1 MPKEKQLL
9 YLPTYNYSFYKYNK
23 NTNHRK
29 VKYLKKKK
37 KDLKRATLI
46 EACINGQCTVK
57 QVANALGL
65 SERRVKQIKK
75 EVKENGVKS
84 IQHGNRGRKPKNTIS
99 NETKKKILELRSSYQ
114 YELSNF
120 KHFQEILK
128 ERENIDISYSAL
140 YNILHNAGIKSP
152 KKHRKS
158 KLHHRRK
165 RKESEGMMLQAD
177 GTPFDWF
184 GNGEKYSL
192 HGFVDDATG
201 KITGLYMCKNEC
213 LLGYLEVL
221 RQTLENYGIP
231 ISLYPDKYSVF
242 FPPKKVDD
250 HVTIEEQ
257 LNGREKGITQFG
269 RIVEELG
276 ITMFPANS
284 PQAKGRIERLW
295 ETLQSRLVTE
305 FRINNITT
313 MEQANTFLSNYIDI
327 YNSKFAIEPLN
338 KNNVFLKLPKKYNLD
353 ELLCVKFERTI
364 DNAGVFSVNN
374 SKFQILDRSLPPKT
388 KITVYLSKKVGMLA
402 KINNKTYD
410 VQPLELISKGLID
423 TNSLDYHQWL
433 PDVVIELINEFY
445 LKDAKAS

>member
-1 MPKEKQLL
+1 M
-9 YLPTYNYSFYKYNK
+9 
-23 NTNHRK
+23 
-29 VKYLKKKK
+29 LKP

-46 EACINGQCTVK
+46 EACIKGQCTIK

-99 NETKKKILELRSSYQ
+99 DETRKRILELRSSYE
-114 YELSNF
+114 YEISNF
-120 KHFQEILK
+120 KHFQELLK

-140 YNILHNAGIKSP
+140 YNILRSAGIKSP
-152 KKHRKS
+152 KKHRKT

-165 RKESEGMMLQAD
+165 RKECEGMMLQAD

-184 GNGEKYSL
+184 ETGEKYSL
-192 HGFVDDATG
+192 HGFIDDATG

-250 HVTIEEQ
+250 HITIEEQ

-276 ITMFPANS
+276 IEMFPASS

-305 FRINNITT
+305 FRINKIKTID
-313 MEQANTFLSNYIDI
+313 EANNFLIEYINK
-327 YNSKFAIEPLN
+327 YNSKFAIKATN
-338 KNNVFLKLPKKYNLD
+338 SKNVFLKLPKRYDLD

-364 DNAGVFSVNN
+364 DNAGVFSINN
-374 SKFQILDRSLPPKT
+374 SKFQIIDKNLPPKT
-388 KITVYLSKKVGMLA
+388 RIQIYISQKIGMRV
-402 KINNKTYD
+402 KSNNKVYD
-410 VQPLELISKGLID
+410 VKPLELISKDKID
-423 TNSLDYHQWL
+423 KDSLEYHQWL
-433 PDVVIELINEFY
+433 SKVVIELINEFY

>member
-1 MPKEKQLL
+1 MYKNRK
-9 YLPTYNYSFYKYNK
+9 YSN
-23 NTNHRK
+23 NRK
-29 VKYLKKKK
+29 VEYLMLKQ

-46 EACINGQCTVK
+46 EACIKGECTVK
-57 QVANALGL
+57 QVAIALGL

-84 IQHGNRGRKPKNTIS
+84 IQHGNRGRKPKNTIP
-99 NETKKKILELRSSYQ
+99 NEIKQKILELRSSYE
-114 YELSNF
+114 YEISNF
-120 KHFQEILK
+120 KHFQELLK

-140 YNILHNAGIKSP
+140 YNILRNAGIKSP
-152 KKHRKS
+152 KKHHKT

-165 RKESEGMMLQAD
+165 RKDCEGMMLQAD

-184 GNGEKYSL
+184 GDGQKYSL
-192 HGFVDDATG
+192 HGFIDDATG

-250 HVTIEEQ
+250 HITLEEQ

-276 ITMFPANS
+276 IEMFAASS

-305 FRINNITT
+305 FRINNIKTID
-313 MEQANTFLSNYIDI
+313 EANNFLVQYIEK
-327 YNSKFAIEPLN
+327 YNSKFAVVASSN
-338 KNNVFLKLPKKYNLD
+338 KNVFLKLPKRYNLD
-353 ELLCVKFERTI
+353 ELLCVRFERTI
-364 DNAGVFSVNN
+364 DNAGVFSINN
-374 SKFQILDRSLPPKT
+374 SKFQVMDKYLPPKT
-388 KITVYLSKKVGMLA
+388 KIQIYLSQ
-402 KINNKTYD
+402 KIGIRVKSNNKIYD
-410 VQPLELISKGLID
+410 VQPLELISKDIID
-423 TNSLDYHQWL
+423 NTLLDYHQCL
-433 PDVVIELINEFY
+433 PDVVIDLINEFY
-445 LKDAKAS
+445 LRDAKAS

>member
-1 MPKEKQLL
+1 M
-9 YLPTYNYSFYKYNK
+9 
-23 NTNHRK
+23 
-29 VKYLKKKK
+29 LKP

-46 EACINGQCTVK
+46 EACIKGQCTVK

-99 NETKKKILELRSSYQ
+99 DETRKRILELRSSYE
-114 YELSNF
+114 YEISNF
-120 KHFQEILK
+120 KHFQELLK

-140 YNILHNAGIKSP
+140 YNILRSAGIKSP
-152 KKHRKS
+152 KKHRKT

-165 RKESEGMMLQAD
+165 RKECEGMMLQAD

-184 GNGEKYSL
+184 ETGEKYSL
-192 HGFVDDATG
+192 HGFIDDATG

-250 HVTIEEQ
+250 HITIEEQ

-269 RIVEELG
+269 RIIEELG
-276 ITMFPANS
+276 IEMFPASS

-305 FRINNITT
+305 FRINKIKTID
-313 MEQANTFLSNYIDI
+313 EANNFLIEYIGK
-327 YNSKFAIEPLN
+327 YNSKFAIKATN
-338 KNNVFLKLPKKYNLD
+338 SKNVFLKLPKRYDLD

-364 DNAGVFSVNN
+364 DNAGVFSINN
-374 SKFQILDRSLPPKT
+374 SKFQIIDKNLPPKT
-388 KITVYLSKKVGMLA
+388 RVQIYISQKIGMRV
-402 KINNKTYD
+402 KSNNKVYD
-410 VQPLELISKGLID
+410 VKPLELISKDKID
-423 TNSLDYHQWL
+423 KDSLEYHQWL
-433 PDVVIELINEFY
+433 SKVVIELINEFY

>member
-1 MPKEKQLL
+1 MLKQ
-9 YLPTYNYSFYKYNK
+9 
-23 NTNHRK
+23 
-29 VKYLKKKK
+29 
-37 KDLKRATLI
+37 KDLKRVSLI
-46 EACINGQCTVK
+46 EACIKRKCTVK
-57 QVANALGL
+57 QVATALGL

-84 IQHGNRGRKPKNTIS
+84 IQHGNRGRKPKNAIPD
-99 NETKKKILELRSSYQ
+99 ETKKKILELRNSYE

-120 KHFQEILK
+120 KHFQELLK

-140 YNILHNAGIKSP
+140 YNILRNAGIKSP

-165 RKESEGMMLQAD
+165 RKECEGMMLQAD

-192 HGFVDDATG
+192 HGFIDDATG

-221 RQTLENYGIP
+221 RQTLENFGIP

-257 LNGREKGITQFG
+257 LNGREKGVTQFG

-276 ITMFPANS
+276 IEMFPASS

-305 FRINNITT
+305 FRINNIKSID
-313 MEQANTFLSNYIDI
+313 EANKFLINYIKK
-327 YNSKFAIEPLN
+327 YNSQFSVSPTNSKS
-338 KNNVFLKLPKKYNLD
+338 VFLKLPKRYNLD

-364 DNAGVFSVNN
+364 DNAGVFSLNN
-374 SKFQILDRSLPPKT
+374 SKFQIIDKSLPPKT
-388 KITVYLSKKVGMLA
+388 KVQIYLSQKIGMRVKA
-402 KINNKTYD
+402 NNKIYD
-410 VQPLELISKGLID
+410 VQPLELISKEKID
-423 TNSLDYHQWL
+423 TNSLDYHKWL
-433 PDVVIELINEFY
+433 ADVVIELINEFY
-445 LKDAKAS
+445 LKDAKTLHVNIV

>member
-1 MPKEKQLL
+1 MLKQKEI
-9 YLPTYNYSFYKYNK
+9 
-23 NTNHRK
+23 
-29 VKYLKKKK
+29 
-37 KDLKRATLI
+37 KRATLI
-46 EACINGQCTVK
+46 EACINGQCTVR
-57 QVANALGL
+57 QVADALGL

-99 NETKKKILELRSSYQ
+99 DETKKKILDLRSSYE

-128 ERENIDISYSAL
+128 EREDIDISYSAL

-184 GNGEKYSL
+184 GNDQKYSL
-192 HGFVDDATG
+192 HGFIDDATG

-305 FRINNITT
+305 FRINKITT
-313 MEQANTFLSNYIDI
+313 IEQANIFLSSYINI
-327 YNSKFAIEPLN
+327 YNSKFSVKPLN
-338 KNNVFLKLPKKYNLD
+338 KKTMFLKLPKRYDLD

-364 DNAGVFSVNN
+364 DNAGVFSLNN
-374 SKFQILDRSLPPKT
+374 SKFQVLDRSLPPKT
-388 KITVYLSKKVGMLA
+388 KIKIYLSQKNGMVVKV
-402 KINNKTYD
+402 NNKSYD
-410 VQPLELISKGLID
+410 VQPLELLSKDSID
-423 TNSLDYHQWL
+423 KNSLDYHQWL
-433 PDVVIELINEFY
+433 PDVVIQLINEFY

>member
-1 MPKEKQLL
+1 MLKQ
-9 YLPTYNYSFYKYNK
+9 N
-23 NTNHRK
+23 
-29 VKYLKKKK
+29 
-37 KDLKRATLI
+37 DLKRATLI
-46 EACINGQCTVK
+46 EACIKGQCTIK
-57 QVANALGL
+57 QVATALGL

-84 IQHGNRGRKPKNTIS
+84 IQHGNRGRKPKNTIP
-99 NETKKKILELRSSYQ
+99 NEIIKKIIELRSSYE
-114 YELSNF
+114 YEISNF
-120 KHFQEILK
+120 KHFQELLK

-140 YNILHNAGIKSP
+140 YNILKNAGIKSP

-165 RKESEGMMLQAD
+165 RKECEGMMLQAD

-184 GNGEKYSL
+184 GDGQNYSL
-192 HGFVDDATG
+192 HGFIDDATG

-221 RQTLENYGIP
+221 RQTLENFGIP

-250 HVTIEEQ
+250 HITIEEQ

-276 ITMFPANS
+276 IEMFAASS

-305 FRINNITT
+305 FRINNITN
-313 MEQANTFLSNYIDI
+313 MDDANVFLIDYISK
-327 YNSKFAIEPLN
+327 YNSKFSIEPTS
-338 KNNVFLKLPKKYNLD
+338 KKSVFLKLPKRYNLD
-353 ELLCVKFERTI
+353 ELLCVRFERTI
-364 DNAGVFSVNN
+364 DNAGVFSISN
-374 SKFQILDRSLPPKT
+374 SKFQILDKNLPPKT
-388 KITVYLSKKVGMLA
+388 KVQIYLSQKIGMRVKVHN
-402 KINNKTYD
+402 KIYD
-410 VQPLELISKGLID
+410 VQPLELISKDSIKIE
-423 TNSLDYHQWL
+423 SSEYHQWL
-433 PDVVIELINEFY
+433 PNVVIDLIDEFY

>member
-1 MPKEKQLL
+1 MLKQ
-9 YLPTYNYSFYKYNK
+9 N
-23 NTNHRK
+23 
-29 VKYLKKKK
+29 
-37 KDLKRATLI
+37 DLKRATLI
-46 EACINGQCTVK
+46 EACIKGQCTIK
-57 QVANALGL
+57 QVATALGL

-84 IQHGNRGRKPKNTIS
+84 IQHGNRGRKPKNTIP
-99 NETKKKILELRSSYQ
+99 NEIIKKIIELRSSYE
-114 YELSNF
+114 YEISNF
-120 KHFQEILK
+120 KHFQELLK

-140 YNILHNAGIKSP
+140 YNILRNAGIKSP

-165 RKESEGMMLQAD
+165 RKECEGMMLQAD

-184 GNGEKYSL
+184 GDGQNYSL
-192 HGFVDDATG
+192 HGFIDDATG

-221 RQTLENYGIP
+221 RQTLENFGIP

-250 HVTIEEQ
+250 HITIEEQ

-276 ITMFPANS
+276 IEMFAASS

-305 FRINNITT
+305 FRINNITN
-313 MEQANTFLSNYIDI
+313 MDDANIFLVDYISK
-327 YNSKFAIEPLN
+327 YNSKFSVEPTS
-338 KNNVFLKLPKKYNLD
+338 KKSVFLKLPKRYNLD
-353 ELLCVKFERTI
+353 ELLCVRFERTI
-364 DNAGVFSVNN
+364 DNAGVFSISN
-374 SKFQILDRSLPPKT
+374 SKFQILDKNLPPKT
-388 KITVYLSKKVGMLA
+388 KVQIYLSQKIGMRVKVHN
-402 KINNKTYD
+402 KIYD
-410 VQPLELISKGLID
+410 VQPLELISKDSIKIE
-423 TNSLDYHQWL
+423 SSEYHQWL
-433 PDVVIELINEFY
+433 PNVVIDLIDEFY

>member
-1 MPKEKQLL
+1 MLKQ
-9 YLPTYNYSFYKYNK
+9 
-23 NTNHRK
+23 
-29 VKYLKKKK
+29 

-46 EACINGQCTVK
+46 EACIKGKCTVK

-84 IQHGNRGRKPKNTIS
+84 IQHGNRGRKPKNTIPD
-99 NETKKKILELRSSYQ
+99 ETRKRILELRSSYE
-114 YELSNF
+114 YEISNF
-120 KHFQEILK
+120 KHFQELLK
-128 ERENIDISYSAL
+128 EHENINISYSAL
-140 YNILHNAGIKSP
+140 YNILRNAGIKSP
-152 KKHRKS
+152 KKHRKP

-165 RKESEGMMLQAD
+165 RKECEGMMLQAD

-184 GNGEKYSL
+184 ETGQKYSL

-231 ISLYPDKYSVF
+231 ISIYPDKYSVF
-242 FPPKKVDD
+242 FPPKKVND
-250 HVTIEEQ
+250 HITLEEQ

-276 ITMFPANS
+276 IEMFPASS

-305 FRINNITT
+305 FRIHNIKNID
-313 MEQANTFLSNYIDI
+313 EANTFLIEYIEK
-327 YNSKFAIEPLN
+327 YNSKFAIEATN
-338 KNNVFLKLPKKYNLD
+338 QKSVFLKLPKRYNLD
-353 ELLCVKFERTI
+353 ELLSVRFERTI
-364 DNAGVFSVNN
+364 DNAGVFSINN
-374 SKFQILDRSLPPKT
+374 SKFQIMDKRLPPKT
-388 KITVYLSKKVGMLA
+388 KVQIYLSQKIGMRV
-402 KINNKTYD
+402 KSNNKIYD
-410 VQPLELISKGLID
+410 VQPLELISKDKID
-423 TNSLDYHQWL
+423 NESLDYHQWL
-433 PDVVIELINEFY
+433 ANVVINLINEYY

>member
-1 MPKEKQLL
+1 MLKQ
-9 YLPTYNYSFYKYNK
+9 
-23 NTNHRK
+23 
-29 VKYLKKKK
+29 

-57 QVANALGL
+57 QVATALGL

-99 NETKKKILELRSSYQ
+99 DETRKRILELRSSYE
-114 YELSNF
+114 YEISNF
-120 KHFQEILK
+120 KHFQELLK

-140 YNILHNAGIKSP
+140 YNILRNAGIKSP
-152 KKHRKS
+152 KKHRKT

-165 RKESEGMMLQAD
+165 RKECEGMMLQAD
-177 GTPFDWF
+177 ATPFDWF
-184 GNGEKYSL
+184 EDGQKYSL

-242 FPPKKVDD
+242 FPPKKVND
-250 HVTIEEQ
+250 HITIEEQ
-257 LNGREKGITQFG
+257 LHGREKGITQFG

-276 ITMFPANS
+276 IEMFPASS

-295 ETLQSRLVTE
+295 ETLQSRLTTE
-305 FRINNITT
+305 FRINNIKTID
-313 MEQANTFLSNYIDI
+313 EANTFLTTYIEK
-327 YNSKFAIEPLN
+327 YNSKFSIEASS
-338 KNNVFLKLPKKYNLD
+338 KKSVFLKLPKRYNLD
-353 ELLCVKFERTI
+353 ELLCVRFERTI
-364 DNAGVFSVNN
+364 DNAGVFSINN
-374 SKFQILDRSLPPKT
+374 SKFQIMDKSLPPKT
-388 KITVYLSKKVGMLA
+388 KVQIYISQKIGMRV
-402 KINNKTYD
+402 KSNNKIYD
-410 VQPLELISKGLID
+410 VQPLELVSKDKID
-423 TNSLDYHQWL
+423 NNSLDYHQWL
-433 PDVVIELINEFY
+433 SDVVIELINEYY

>member
-1 MPKEKQLL
+1 MLKQ
-9 YLPTYNYSFYKYNK
+9 
-23 NTNHRK
+23 
-29 VKYLKKKK
+29 

-57 QVANALGL
+57 QVATALGL

-84 IQHGNRGRKPKNTIS
+84 IQHGNRGRKPKNTIPD
-99 NETKKKILELRSSYQ
+99 ETKKKILELRNSYQ
-114 YELSNF
+114 YEMSNF
-120 KHFQEILK
+120 KHFQELLK

-140 YNILHNAGIKSP
+140 YNILRNAGIKSP

-165 RKESEGMMLQAD
+165 RKECEGMMLQAD

-192 HGFVDDATG
+192 HGFIDDATG

-221 RQTLENYGIP
+221 RQTLENFGIP

>member
-1 MPKEKQLL
+1 MLKQ
-9 YLPTYNYSFYKYNK
+9 
-23 NTNHRK
+23 
-29 VKYLKKKK
+29 

-46 EACINGQCTVK
+46 EACIKGQCTVK
-57 QVANALGL
+57 QVADALGL

-75 EVKENGVKS
+75 DVKENGVKS

-99 NETKKKILELRSSYQ
+99 DKTRKRILELRSSYE
-114 YELSNF
+114 YEISNF
-120 KHFQEILK
+120 KHFQELLK

-140 YNILHNAGIKSP
+140 YNILRNAGIKSP
-152 KKHRKS
+152 KKHCKT

-165 RKESEGMMLQAD
+165 RKECEGMMLQAD
-177 GTPFDWF
+177 GTPFEWF
-184 GNGEKYSL
+184 GDGQKYSL
-192 HGFVDDATG
+192 HGFIDDATG

-250 HVTIEEQ
+250 HITIEEQ

-276 ITMFPANS
+276 IEMFAASS

-305 FRINNITT
+305 FRIYHIKTI
-313 MEQANTFLSNYIDI
+313 EQANTFLIEYIEK
-327 YNSKFAIEPLN
+327 YNSKFAVEATS
-338 KNNVFLKLPKKYNLD
+338 KKSVFLKLPKRYNLD
-353 ELLCVKFERTI
+353 ELLCVRFERTI
-364 DNAGVFSVNN
+364 DNAGVFSINN
-374 SKFQILDRSLPPKT
+374 SKFQIMDRSLPPKT
-388 KITVYLSKKVGMLA
+388 RIQIYLSEKIGMRV
-402 KINNKTYD
+402 KSNNKTYD
-410 VQPLELISKGLID
+410 VQPLELISKNQID
-423 TNSLDYHQWL
+423 NNSLDYHKWL
-433 PDVVIELINEFY
+433 ADVVIQLIHEFY
-445 LKDAKAS
+445 LKDAKASY

>member
-1 MPKEKQLL
+1 MYKNRK
-9 YLPTYNYSFYKYNK
+9 YSN
-23 NTNHRK
+23 NRK
-29 VKYLKKKK
+29 VEYLMLKQ

-57 QVANALGL
+57 QVATALGL

-99 NETKKKILELRSSYQ
+99 DETRKRILELRSSYE
-114 YELSNF
+114 YEISNF
-120 KHFQEILK
+120 KHFQELLK

-140 YNILHNAGIKSP
+140 YNILRNAGIKSP
-152 KKHRKS
+152 KRHRKT

-165 RKESEGMMLQAD
+165 RKECEGMMLQAD

-184 GNGEKYSL
+184 GDERKYSL
-192 HGFVDDATG
+192 HGFIDDATG

-231 ISLYPDKYSVF
+231 VSLYPDKYSVF
-242 FPPKKVDD
+242 FPPKKVND
-250 HVTIEEQ
+250 HITIEEQ

-276 ITMFPANS
+276 IEMFPASS

-295 ETLQSRLVTE
+295 ETLQSRLTTE
-305 FRINNITT
+305 FRINNIKTID
-313 MEQANTFLSNYIDI
+313 EANIFLISYIEK
-327 YNSKFAIEPLN
+327 YNSKFAIEASS
-338 KNNVFLKLPKKYNLD
+338 KKSVFLKLPKRYNLD
-353 ELLCVKFERTI
+353 ELLCVRFERSI
-364 DNAGVFSVNN
+364 DNAGVFSINN
-374 SKFQILDRSLPPKT
+374 SKFQIIDKSLPPKT
-388 KITVYLSKKVGMLA
+388 KVQIYISQKIGMRV
-402 KINNKTYD
+402 KSNNKVYD
-410 VQPLELISKGLID
+410 VQPLELVSKDKID
-423 TNSLDYHQWL
+423 NNSLDYHQWL
-433 PDVVIELINEFY
+433 ADVVIELINEYY

>member
-1 MPKEKQLL
+1 M
-9 YLPTYNYSFYKYNK
+9 
-23 NTNHRK
+23 
-29 VKYLKKKK
+29 LKP

-46 EACINGQCTVK
+46 EACIKGECTIK

-99 NETKKKILELRSSYQ
+99 DETRKRILELRSSYE
-114 YELSNF
+114 YEISNF
-120 KHFQEILK
+120 KHFQELLK

-140 YNILHNAGIKSP
+140 YNILRNAGIKSP
-152 KKHRKS
+152 KKHRKT

-165 RKESEGMMLQAD
+165 RKECEGMMLQAD

-184 GNGEKYSL
+184 ETGEKYSL
-192 HGFVDDATG
+192 HGFIDDATG

-250 HVTIEEQ
+250 HITIEEQ

-276 ITMFPANS
+276 IEMFPAS
-284 PQAKGRIERLW
+284 SRQAKGRIERLW

-305 FRINNITT
+305 FRINKIKTID
-313 MEQANTFLSNYIDI
+313 EANTFLIEYIGK
-327 YNSKFAIEPLN
+327 YNSKFAIKATNN
-338 KNNVFLKLPKKYNLD
+338 KSVFLKLPKRYNLD

-364 DNAGVFSVNN
+364 DNAGVFSINN
-374 SKFQILDRSLPPKT
+374 SKFQIIDKNLPPKT
-388 KITVYLSKKVGMLA
+388 RVQVYISQKIGMRV
-402 KINNKTYD
+402 KSNNKVYD
-410 VQPLELISKGLID
+410 VKPLELISKDKID
-423 TNSLDYHQWL
+423 KDSLEYHQWL
-433 PDVVIELINEFY
+433 SKVVIELINEFY

>member
-1 MPKEKQLL
+1 MLKQ
-9 YLPTYNYSFYKYNK
+9 
-23 NTNHRK
+23 
-29 VKYLKKKK
+29 

-46 EACINGQCTVK
+46 EACINGQCTIK
-57 QVANALGL
+57 QVAIALGL

-84 IQHGNRGRKPKNTIS
+84 IQHGNRGRKPKNTIPD
-99 NETKKKILELRSSYQ
+99 ETKKKILELRSSYE
-114 YELSNF
+114 YEISNF
-120 KHFQEILK
+120 KHFQELLK

-140 YNILHNAGIKSP
+140 YNILHKAGIKSP
-152 KKHRKS
+152 KKHRRT

-192 HGFVDDATG
+192 HGFIDDATG

-221 RQTLENYGIP
+221 RQTLDNYGIP

-242 FPPKKVDD
+242 FPPKKIND
-250 HVTIEEQ
+250 HITLEEQ

-276 ITMFPANS
+276 IEMFAASS

-305 FRINNITT
+305 FRINSITT
-313 MEQANTFLSNYIDI
+313 IESAN
-327 YNSKFAIEPLN
+327 E
-338 KNNVFLKLPKKYNLD
+338 FLKDYIKKYNAQFSIPATNISNVYLKVPKRYDLD
-353 ELLCVKFERTI
+353 ELLCVRFERII
-364 DNAGVFSVNN
+364 DNAGVFSINN
-374 SKFQILDRSLPPKT
+374 SKFQLIDKSLPPKT
-388 KITVYLSKKVGMLA
+388 RIQIYLSQKIGMRV
-402 KINNKTYD
+402 KCNNKTYD
-410 VQPLELISKGLID
+410 VEPLEIVSKGSID
-423 TNSLDYHQWL
+423 KTSLNYHLWL
-433 PDVVIELINEFY
+433 PDVVICLINEFY
-445 LKDAKAS
+445 LRDAKAFQ

>member
-1 MPKEKQLL
+1 M
-9 YLPTYNYSFYKYNK
+9 YKSGKKIDN
-23 NTNHRK
+23 RK
-29 VKYLKKKK
+29 VEYLMLKQ

-46 EACINGQCTVK
+46 EACIKGQCTVK
-57 QVANALGL
+57 QVALALGL

-99 NETKKKILELRSSYQ
+99 DETKNKILELRRSYE
-114 YELSNF
+114 YEISNF
-120 KHFQEILK
+120 KHFQELLK
-128 ERENIDISYSAL
+128 ERESINISYSAL
-140 YNILHNAGIKSP
+140 YNILRKAGIKSP
-152 KKHRKS
+152 KKHRKK

-165 RKESEGMMLQAD
+165 RKEAEGMMLQAD

-184 GNGEKYSL
+184 ENGEKYSL
-192 HGFVDDATG
+192 HGFIDDATG

-242 FPPKKVDD
+242 FPPKKVND
-250 HVTIEEQ
+250 HITIEEQ

-276 ITMFPANS
+276 IEMFPASS

-295 ETLQSRLVTE
+295 ETLQSRLSTE
-305 FRINNITT
+305 FRINNIKTID
-313 MEQANTFLSNYIDI
+313 EANKFLESYIEK
-327 YNSKFAIEPLN
+327 YNSQFSVSAIST
-338 KNNVFLKLPKKYNLD
+338 KSVYLKLPKRYDLD
-353 ELLCVKFERTI
+353 ELLCVRFERTI
-364 DNAGVFSVNN
+364 DNAGVFSINN
-374 SKFQILDRSLPPKT
+374 SKFQIMDKSLPPKT
-388 KITVYLSKKVGMLA
+388 KVQVYLSQKIGMRV
-402 KINNKTYD
+402 KSNNKVYD
-410 VQPLELISKGLID
+410 VQPLELISKDKID
-423 TNSLDYHQWL
+423 NNSLDYHQWL
-433 PDVVIELINEFY
+433 ADVVIELINEYY

>member
-1 MPKEKQLL
+1 MLKQKEI
-9 YLPTYNYSFYKYNK
+9 
-23 NTNHRK
+23 
-29 VKYLKKKK
+29 
-37 KDLKRATLI
+37 KRATLI

-84 IQHGNRGRKPKNTIS
+84 IQHGNRGRKPKNTIP
-99 NETKKKILELRSSYQ
+99 NETKMRILELRSSYE
-114 YELSNF
+114 YEISNF
-120 KHFQEILK
+120 RHFQELLK

-140 YNILHNAGIKSP
+140 YNILRNAGIKSP
-152 KKHRKS
+152 KRHRKS

-165 RKESEGMMLQAD
+165 RKECEGMMLQAD

-184 GNGEKYSL
+184 GNGQKYSL

-221 RQTLENYGIP
+221 RQTLENFGIP

-276 ITMFPANS
+276 IEMFAASS

-305 FRINNITT
+305 FRINKIKTIEEANNFLIEYIT
-313 MEQANTFLSNYIDI
+313 I
-327 YNSKFAIEPLN
+327 YNSKFSVEPTS
-338 KNNVFLKLPKKYNLD
+338 KTSVFLKLPKRYNLD

-364 DNAGVFSVNN
+364 DNAGVFSINN
-374 SKFQILDRSLPPKT
+374 SKFQVLERNLPPKT
-388 KITVYLSKKVGMLA
+388 KIQIYLSQKIGMRVKVHN
-402 KINNKTYD
+402 KIYD
-410 VQPLELISKGLID
+410 VQPLDLISKDSIKID
-423 TNSLDYHQWL
+423 SSDYHQWL
-433 PDVVIELINEFY
+433 PDVVIDLINEFY

>member
-1 MPKEKQLL
+1 M
-9 YLPTYNYSFYKYNK
+9 
-23 NTNHRK
+23 
-29 VKYLKKKK
+29 LKKEEI
-37 KDLKRATLI
+37 KRATLI

-57 QVANALGL
+57 QVAIALGI

-99 NETKKKILELRSSYQ
+99 DEVRNKILNLRSSYA
-114 YELSNF
+114 YEISNF

-128 ERENIDISYSAL
+128 EYEGIDISYSAL
-140 YNILHNAGIKSP
+140 YNILTNAGIKSP

-165 RKESEGMMLQAD
+165 RKECEGMMLQAD
-177 GTPFDWF
+177 ATPFDWF
-184 GNGEKYSL
+184 ENGEKFSL
-192 HGFVDDATG
+192 HGFIDDATG

-221 RQTLENYGIP
+221 RQTLETYGIP

-242 FPPKKVDD
+242 FPPKKVND
-250 HVTIEEQ
+250 HITIEEQ

-276 ITMFPANS
+276 IEMFPASS

-305 FRINNITT
+305 FRIHNIKTS
-313 MEQANTFLSNYIDI
+313 EQANEFLKEYIKI
-327 YNSKFAIEPLN
+327 YNSKFAIEVSN
-338 KNNVFLKLPKKYNLD
+338 SVFLKLPKRYDLD
-353 ELLCVKFERTI
+353 ELLSVRFERTI
-364 DNAGVFSVNN
+364 DNAGVFSINN
-374 SKFQILDRSLPPKT
+374 SKFQIMDRKLPPKT
-388 KITVYLSKKVGMLA
+388 KVQIYISQKIGMRV
-402 KINNKTYD
+402 KSNNKIYD
-410 VQPLELISKGLID
+410 VQPLELISKDKID

-433 PDVVIELINEFY
+433 PTVMISLINELY
-445 LKDAKAS
+445 LKDAKHQY

>member
-1 MPKEKQLL
+1 M
-9 YLPTYNYSFYKYNK
+9 YKYVKNK
-23 NTNHRK
+23 HNRK
-29 VKYLKKKK
+29 VEYLMLKQ

-46 EACINGQCTVK
+46 EACINGECTVK
-57 QVANALGL
+57 QVATVLGL

-99 NETKKKILELRSSYQ
+99 NETRNKILELRSSYD
-114 YELSNF
+114 YEISNF
-120 KHFQEILK
+120 KHFQELLK

-140 YNILHNAGIKSP
+140 YNILRSAGIKSP
-152 KKHRKS
+152 KKHRKT

-184 GNGEKYSL
+184 DTGEKYSL

-242 FPPKKVDD
+242 FPPKKVND
-250 HVTIEEQ
+250 HITIEEQ

-276 ITMFPANS
+276 IEMFPASS
-284 PQAKGRIERLW
+284 PQAKGRIEKLW

-305 FRINNITT
+305 FRINNIKNI
-313 MEQANTFLSNYIDI
+313 EDANKFLADYINK
-327 YNSKFAIEPLN
+327 YNSQFSVEPSSK
-338 KNNVFLKLPKKYNLD
+338 KNIYLKLPKRYDLD
-353 ELLCVKFERTI
+353 ELLCVRFERTI
-364 DNAGVFSVNN
+364 DNAGVFSINN
-374 SKFQILDRSLPPKT
+374 SKFQIIDKSLPPKT
-388 KITVYLSKKVGMLA
+388 KVQVYLSQKIGMRV
-402 KINNKTYD
+402 KSNNKIYD
-410 VQPLELISKGLID
+410 VEPLELISKDKID
-423 TNSLDYHQWL
+423 NESLDYHQWL
-433 PDVVIELINEFY
+433 ADVVIELINEYY
-445 LKDAKAS
+445 LKDAKVS

>member
-1 MPKEKQLL
+1 M
-9 YLPTYNYSFYKYNK
+9 YKYVK
-23 NTNHRK
+23 NRQTRK
-29 VKYLKKKK
+29 VEYLM
-37 KDLKRATLI
+37 LKQEEIRRATLI
-46 EACINGQCTVK
+46 EACIKGQCTVK

-99 NETKKKILELRSSYQ
+99 DETRNKILNLRSSYQ
-114 YELSNF
+114 YEISNF
-120 KHFQEILK
+120 KHFQELLK
-128 ERENIDISYSAL
+128 EHENIDISYSAL
-140 YNILHNAGIKSP
+140 YNILKNAGIKSP
-152 KKHRKS
+152 KKHRKT

-165 RKESEGMMLQAD
+165 RKECEGMMLQAD

-184 GNGEKYSL
+184 GDGNQYSL
-192 HGFVDDATG
+192 HGFIDDATG

-221 RQTLENYGIP
+221 RQTLVNYGIP

-250 HVTIEEQ
+250 HITIEEQ

-276 ITMFPANS
+276 IEMFPASS

-305 FRINNITT
+305 FRINSIKT
-313 MEQANTFLSNYIDI
+313 MEEANKFLIQYIQK
-327 YNSKFAIEPLN
+327 YNSKFAIESAS
-338 KNNVFLKLPKKYNLD
+338 KKSVFLKLPKRYNLD
-353 ELLCVKFERTI
+353 ELLCVRFERTI
-364 DNAGVFSVNN
+364 DNAGVFSLNN
-374 SKFQILDRSLPPKT
+374 SKFQVLDKYLPPKT
-388 KITVYLSKKVGMLA
+388 KVEIYLSQKIGMIV
-402 KINNKTYD
+402 KSNNKTYD
-410 VQPLELISKGLID
+410 VQPLELISKDRID
-423 TNSLDYHQWL
+423 NNLSTYHQWL
-433 PDVVIELINEFY
+433 PDVVIDLINEFY

>member
-1 MPKEKQLL
+1 MLKQE
-9 YLPTYNYSFYKYNK
+9 
-23 NTNHRK
+23 
-29 VKYLKKKK
+29 
-37 KDLKRATLI
+37 DLKRATLI
-46 EACINGQCTVK
+46 EACIKGECTVK

-99 NETKKKILELRSSYQ
+99 DEKRKRILELRSSYE
-114 YELSNF
+114 YEISNF
-120 KHFQEILK
+120 KHFQELLK

-140 YNILHNAGIKSP
+140 YSILKNAGIKSP

-184 GNGEKYSL
+184 GNGQRYSL
-192 HGFVDDATG
+192 HGFIDDATG

-250 HVTIEEQ
+250 HITIEEQ
-257 LNGREKGITQFG
+257 LNGRQKGITQFG

-276 ITMFPANS
+276 ITMFAAS
-284 PQAKGRIERLW
+284 SAQAKGRIERLW
-295 ETLQSRLVTE
+295 ETLQSRLATE

-313 MEQANTFLSNYIDI
+313 IEQANEFLVAYIVK
-327 YNSKFAIEPLN
+327 YNSKFAVKPTS
-338 KNNVFLKLPKKYNLD
+338 KNTVFLKLPKRYNLD
-353 ELLCVKFERTI
+353 ELLSVRFERTI
-364 DNAGVFSVNN
+364 DNAGVFSINN
-374 SKFQILDRSLPPKT
+374 SKFQVLDKSLPPKT
-388 KITVYLSKKVGMLA
+388 KVQIYLSQKIGMRV
-402 KINNKTYD
+402 KSNNKIYD
-410 VQPLELISKGLID
+410 VQPLELISKDKID
-423 TNSLDYHQWL
+423 NNSLDYHQWL
-433 PDVVIELINEFY
+433 PNVVIELINEYY

>member
-1 MPKEKQLL
+1 MLKQKEI
-9 YLPTYNYSFYKYNK
+9 
-23 NTNHRK
+23 
-29 VKYLKKKK
+29 
-37 KDLKRATLI
+37 KRATLI
-46 EACINGQCTVK
+46 QACINGQITVK

-75 EVKENGVKS
+75 EVKEHGLKS

-99 NETKKKILELRSSYQ
+99 NDTKKKILNLRSSYE

-120 KHFQEILK
+120 KHFQELLK

-184 GNGEKYSL
+184 ENGERYSL
-192 HGFVDDATG
+192 HGFIDDATG

-221 RQTLENYGIP
+221 RQTLENFGIP

-250 HVTIEEQ
+250 HITIEEQ

-269 RIVEELG
+269 RIIEELG

-305 FRINNITT
+305 FRINKINSI
-313 MEQANTFLSNYIDI
+313 EKANVFLKEFIKK
-327 YNSKFAIEPLN
+327 YNSKFAVTPLS
-338 KNNVFLKLPKKYNLD
+338 KQSMFLKLPKKYNLD
-353 ELLCVKFERTI
+353 ELLCVRFERII
-364 DNAGVFSVNN
+364 DNSGVFSISNN
-374 SKFQILDRSLPPKT
+374 KFQILDTSIPPKT
-388 KITVYLSKKVGMLA
+388 RVTIYLSQKNGMIV
-402 KINNKTYD
+402 KIKNKTYN
-410 VQPLELISKGLID
+410 VQPLELLSKDSID
-423 TNSLDYHQWL
+423 KNTNNYTQYL
-433 PDVVIELINEFY
+433 PTVVIELINDFY

>member
-1 MPKEKQLL
+1 MLKQ
-9 YLPTYNYSFYKYNK
+9 
-23 NTNHRK
+23 
-29 VKYLKKKK
+29 

-46 EACINGQCTVK
+46 EACIKVQCTVK

-84 IQHGNRGRKPKNTIS
+84 IQHGNRGRKPKNTIP
-99 NETKKKILELRSSYQ
+99 NETKKRILELRSSYQ

-120 KHFQEILK
+120 KHFQELLK

-152 KKHRKS
+152 KRHRKT

-165 RKESEGMMLQAD
+165 RKEAEGMMLQAD
-177 GTPFDWF
+177 GTPFEWF
-184 GNGEKYSL
+184 GTDEKYSL
-192 HGFVDDATG
+192 HGFIDDATG

-276 ITMFPANS
+276 ITMFSANS

-305 FRINNITT
+305 FRIHNITT

>member
-1 MPKEKQLL
+1 MLKQ
-9 YLPTYNYSFYKYNK
+9 
-23 NTNHRK
+23 
-29 VKYLKKKK
+29 

-46 EACINGQCTVK
+46 EACIKGQCTIK
-57 QVANALGL
+57 QVAAALGI

-99 NETKKKILELRSSYQ
+99 DKVRKTILELRCSYE
-114 YELSNF
+114 YEISNF
-120 KHFQEILK
+120 KHFQEILE
-128 ERENIDISYSAL
+128 ERENIKISYSAL
-140 YNILHNAGIKSP
+140 YNILRTAGIKSP
-152 KKHRKS
+152 KKHHKS
-158 KLHHRRK
+158 SLHHRRK
-165 RKESEGMMLQAD
+165 RKECEGMMLQAD

-184 GNGEKYSL
+184 NNGENYSL
-192 HGFVDDATG
+192 HGFIDDATG

-250 HVTIEEQ
+250 HITIEEQ

-276 ITMFPANS
+276 IEMFPASS

-295 ETLQSRLVTE
+295 ETLQSRLFTE
-305 FRINNITT
+305 FRINKIKT
-313 MEQANTFLSNYIDI
+313 MDEANKFLIEYIKI
-327 YNSKFAIEPLN
+327 YNSKFAVEPISSKSL
-338 KNNVFLKLPKKYNLD
+338 FLKLPKRYNLD

-364 DNAGVFSVNN
+364 DNAGVFSIKN
-374 SKFQILDRSLPPKT
+374 SKFQITDKHLPPKT
-388 KITVYLSKKVGMLA
+388 KVQIYLSQKIGMRVKV
-402 KINNKTYD
+402 NNKIYD
-410 VQPLELISKGLID
+410 VQPLELISKDSLESNSLNYENVLPNVLID
-423 TNSLDYHQWL
+423 
-433 PDVVIELINEFY
+433 LINEFY

>member
-1 MPKEKQLL
+1 MYKNRK
-9 YLPTYNYSFYKYNK
+9 YSN
-23 NTNHRK
+23 NRK
-29 VKYLKKKK
+29 VEYLMLKQ

-46 EACINGQCTVK
+46 EACIKGHCTVK
-57 QVANALGL
+57 QVATALGL

-99 NETKKKILELRSSYQ
+99 DETRKRILELRSSYE
-114 YELSNF
+114 YEISNF
-120 KHFQEILK
+120 KHFQELLK

-140 YNILHNAGIKSP
+140 YHILRNAGIKSP
-152 KKHRKS
+152 KRHRKT

-165 RKESEGMMLQAD
+165 RKECEGMMLQAD

-184 GNGEKYSL
+184 GNGQKYSL

-242 FPPKKVDD
+242 FPPKKVND
-250 HVTIEEQ
+250 HITIEEQ

-269 RIVEELG
+269 RIIEELG
-276 ITMFPANS
+276 IEMFPASS

-295 ETLQSRLVTE
+295 ETLQSRLTTE
-305 FRINNITT
+305 FRINNIKTID
-313 MEQANTFLSNYIDI
+313 EANTFLITYIEK
-327 YNSKFAIEPLN
+327 YNSKFSIEASS
-338 KNNVFLKLPKKYNLD
+338 KNNVFLKLPKRYNLD
-353 ELLCVKFERTI
+353 ELLCVRFERTI
-364 DNAGVFSVNN
+364 DNAGVFSINN
-374 SKFQILDRSLPPKT
+374 SKFQIMDKSLPPKT
-388 KITVYLSKKVGMLA
+388 KVQIYISQ
-402 KINNKTYD
+402 KIGIRVKSNNKVYD
-410 VQPLELISKGLID
+410 VQPLELISKDKID
-423 TNSLDYHQWL
+423 NNSLDYHQWL
-433 PDVVIELINEFY
+433 ADVVIELINEYY

>member
-1 MPKEKQLL
+1 MLKQ
-9 YLPTYNYSFYKYNK
+9 
-23 NTNHRK
+23 
-29 VKYLKKKK
+29 

-46 EACINGQCTVK
+46 EACIKGQCTVK
-57 QVANALGL
+57 QVAIALGI

-99 NETKKKILELRSSYQ
+99 DETRRKILELRSSYE
-114 YELSNF
+114 YEISNF
-120 KHFQEILK
+120 KHFQELLK

-140 YNILHNAGIKSP
+140 YNILRKAGIKSP

-165 RKESEGMMLQAD
+165 RKECEGMMLQAD
-177 GTPFDWF
+177 GTPYDWF

-192 HGFVDDATG
+192 HGFIDDATG

-242 FPPKKVDD
+242 FPPKKVND
-250 HVTIEEQ
+250 HITIEEQ

-269 RIVEELG
+269 RIVEELN
-276 ITMFPANS
+276 IEMFPASS

-305 FRINNITT
+305 FRINKIKNID
-313 MEQANTFLSNYIDI
+313 EANEFLKEYILK
-327 YNSKFAIEPLN
+327 YNSKFSVEPISKTN
-338 KNNVFLKLPKKYNLD
+338 MFLKLPKRYDLD
-353 ELLCVKFERTI
+353 ELLCVRFERTI
-364 DNAGVFSVNN
+364 DNAGVFSINN
-374 SKFQILDRSLPPKT
+374 SKFQILDKSLPPKT
-388 KITVYLSKKVGMLA
+388 KVQIYISRKIGMRVKVKN
-402 KINNKTYD
+402 KIYD
-410 VQPLELISKGLID
+410 VEPLELISKDRID
-423 TNSLDYHQWL
+423 NESLEFYQYL
-433 PDVVIELINEFY
+433 PDVVIDLINEYY

>member
-1 MPKEKQLL
+1 MLKQ
-9 YLPTYNYSFYKYNK
+9 
-23 NTNHRK
+23 
-29 VKYLKKKK
+29 
-37 KDLKRATLI
+37 KDLRRATLI
-46 EACINGQCTVK
+46 EACIKGQCTVK

-99 NETKKKILELRSSYQ
+99 EETRKRILELRSSYE
-114 YELSNF
+114 YEISNF
-120 KHFQEILK
+120 KHFQELLK

-140 YNILHNAGIKSP
+140 YNILRNAGIKSP
-152 KKHRKS
+152 KKHCKT

-165 RKESEGMMLQAD
+165 RKECEGMMLQAD
-177 GTPFDWF
+177 GTPFEWF
-184 GNGEKYSL
+184 GDGQKYSL
-192 HGFVDDATG
+192 HGFIDDATG

-250 HVTIEEQ
+250 HITIEEQ

-276 ITMFPANS
+276 IEMFAASS

-305 FRINNITT
+305 FRIYHIKTI
-313 MEQANTFLSNYIDI
+313 EQANTFLIEYIEK
-327 YNSKFAIEPLN
+327 YNSKFAVEATS
-338 KNNVFLKLPKKYNLD
+338 KKSVFLKLPKRYNLD
-353 ELLCVKFERTI
+353 ELLCVRFERTI
-364 DNAGVFSVNN
+364 DNAGVFSINN
-374 SKFQILDRSLPPKT
+374 SKFQIMDKYLPPKT
-388 KITVYLSKKVGMLA
+388 RVQIYLSEKIGMRV
-402 KINNKTYD
+402 KSNNKTYD
-410 VQPLELISKGLID
+410 VQPLELISKDQID
-423 TNSLDYHQWL
+423 NNSLDYHKWL
-433 PDVVIELINEFY
+433 TDVVIQLIHEFY
-445 LKDAKAS
+445 LKDAKASY